1 MTKLIE
7 NRVIYGRLSG
17 ANATS
22 FDFTIQNIPFEP
34 DYMVI
39 RGFSF
44 FPSVSYNGVI
54 LVRCNLT
61 NKYLPFMSLDGYLSG
76 SYQTDL
82 HFPLNKLIDGT
93 YTFDFLAY
101 NAGTTSWASV
111 APGAGAIW
119 DFAINIEFVKI

>member
-1 MTKLIE
+1 MTKFIE
-7 NRVIYGRLSG
+7 NRVIYGHLSG

-44 FPSVSYNGVI
+44 FPSANYNGVI

-61 NKYLPFMSLDGYLSG
+61 NKYFPFMSLDGSFG
-76 SYQTDL
+76 ETTQMDL

-101 NAGTTSWASV
+101 NAGTTSWTSV
-111 APGAGAIW
+111 APGAGNTW